1 MVESVGKKL
10 SHAREQRGLSLEEAA
25 MHTRIRAPQL
35 AALEA
40 DDYASFGSN
49 TYARGFLLIYGKFL
63 GVEVGPVARQLEGA
77 NPISLSDYQYLN
89 AVAEEDER
97 TLRAAARSKSAPS
110 LRPAPQ
116 VERRRPS
123 LAPLIAFVLLL
134 AAGGYGFHL
143 WLQAERL
150 TPAAATAT
158 PTPTAPGMSV
168 PPDAPATSIVA
179 PTAVSTVQSATPA
192 PAPTPA
198 PTPRADDRAFLSTL
212 ATPPPVV
219 APPPAPATPQIHE
232 LVIEPLKKT
241 WVRIRRDDPT
251 SEPIFDDV
259 MYPKVGPL
267 KLKGTR
273 FWVEIHEPDSLS
285 LRKNGQLLVIQPPG
299 AVVQ

>member
-10 SHAREQRGLSLEEAA
+10 SLAREQRGLSLEEAA

-40 DDYASFGSN
+40 DDFASFGSN
-49 TYARGFLLIYGKFL
+49 TYARGFLLIYGRFL
-63 GVEVGPVARQLEGA
+63 GVEVGPVARELEGA

-97 TLRAAARSKSAPS
+97 TLRAAARNKSAPS
-110 LRPAPQ
+110 LRPTPQ

-123 LAPLIAFVLLL
+123 LAPLIVFLILL

-150 TPAAATAT
+150 TPATPSST
-158 PTPTAPGMSV
+158 PTPAPLATTAEK
-168 PPDAPATSIVA
+168 DAPATRIVA
-179 PTAVSTVQSATPA
+179 PAPASPVQNATPS
-192 PAPTPA
+192 PA
-198 PTPRADDRAFLSTL
+198 PTPRPDDRAFLSTL
-212 ATPPPVV
+212 ATP
-219 APPPAPATPQIHE
+219 APAPAPRIEPPTIAPLPQINE

-251 SEPIFDDV
+251 AEPIFDDV